1 MIFVTG
7 DTHRELDIE
16 KLHKRHFPLQKE
28 LTRSDYVIICGD
40 FGAIWNNSKYD
51 ESTLDYH
58 NDKPYTTLFVDG
70 NHENF
75 ELLNAYEVEEWRGG
89 KVHRIRDNVIHLMRG
104 QVYTIDN
111 LKFFVMGGARSIDK
125 NNRTPFVSWWPQEAL
140 TMAELDEAQT
150 NLDKHNW
157 EVDYVLSHTT
167 SNIVMEECIGFQ
179 KEKEAVNKFFDI
191 LQVNLKYKWW
201 FFGHFHIDKIFHEY
215 RCTCLYDLIRDLNN
229 VEIGGL
235 SEKADIHFADDR
247 VRLESFA
254 NILLHATKLIRHNY
268 DQETCDNR
276 TQGLLTKSDWY
287 RLCEDFED
295 AISQKISSDATK
307 VELMHAL
314 MTVDYWKD
322 WYKKV
327 STLEGD
333 TD

>member
-1 MIFVTG
+1 MIFITG

-28 LTRSDYVIICGD
+28 MTRSDYVIICGD
-40 FGAIWNNSKYD
+40 FGAVWNNSKYD
-51 ESTLDYH
+51 ESTLSYH

-75 ELLNAYEVEEWRGG
+75 ELLNAYEVEEWHGG
-89 KVHRIRDNVIHLMRG
+89 KIHRIRQNVIHLMRG
-104 QVYTIDN
+104 QVYTIDDC
-111 LKFFVMGGARSIDK
+111 KFFVMGGARSIDK

-140 TMAELDEAQT
+140 NMAELDEAQT

-179 KEKEAVNKFFDI
+179 KEKEEVNEFFDI

-201 FFGHFHIDKIFHEY
+201 FFGHFHIDEVFDEHK
-215 RCTCLYDLIRDLNN
+215 CTCLYDRIRDLNN
-229 VEIGGL
+229 VEVGGL
-235 SEKADIHFADDR
+235 SEKVDIQFADNR

-254 NILLHATKLIRHNY
+254 NILLHAIQLIRHNY

-276 TQGLLTKSDWY
+276 TEGLLRKSDWY

-295 AISQKISSDATK
+295 AISQEISSDATK
-307 VELMHAL
+307 VEIIHAM
-314 MTVDYWKD
+314 MTVDYWKA
-322 WYKKV
+322 WYKRV
-327 STLEGD
+327 SALEEEKS
-333 TD
+333 